1 MPDCAPVPIEN
12 NELSGRAA
20 YIDDEL
26 DLSKLFR
33 ALWSGKRI
41 IAGVSLLVGIVAW
54 AIMFS
59 MPDIYRSEVL
69 LAPAEESSVAGVS
82 ALAGQLGGLASLAGV
97 NLGKNN
103 INKVVVGLEV
113 MKSRSFISKFVS
125 SRGIYASLLA
135 AKKWDRETGN
145 LIYDDD
151 IYDAETQSWKSFNGN
166 VSDAR
171 PTDWMAYKIFR
182 SLLKVTQAK
191 DTGLITVSI
200 DHVSPVL
207 AQQWVAW
214 LIDDVNAQ
222 MRARDIE
229 EAHRSIDYLKLQLEQ
244 TPVAGMQQIFYQ
256 LIEKQMQ
263 TIMLAN
269 VRDQYV
275 FKIIDPPVIPE
286 EKVAPRRALTVALS
300 IIVSFMIS
308 ALFVLVRHAL
318 RQPER
323 K

>member
-1 MPDCAPVPIEN
+1 MLDYVPSPIEK
-12 NELSGRAA
+12 NEMRGGAA
-20 YIDDEL
+20 SIDEEL

-33 ALWSGKRI
+33 VLWLGKRI
-41 IAGVSLLVGIVAW
+41 IMGASLLVGAVAC
-54 AIMFS
+54 AVMFS
-59 MPDIYRSEVL
+59 MSDIYRSEVL
-69 LAPAEESSVAGVS
+69 LAPAEESNVGGVS

-97 NLGKNN
+97 NLGKSN
-103 INKVVVGLEV
+103 ISKVVVGLEV
-113 MKSRSFISKFVS
+113 MKSRSFISGFVS
-125 SRGIYASLLA
+125 SRGIYAPLLA
-135 AKKWDRETGN
+135 AKTWNRETGE
-145 LIYDDD
+145 LKYDDD
-151 IYDAETQSWKSFNGN
+151 LYDVKTLSWKGFDGN
-166 VSDAR
+166 TSDAR

-182 SLLKVTQAK
+182 SILRVTQAK
-191 DTGLITVSI
+191 DTGLITVSV

-222 MRARDIE
+222 MRARDVE

-275 FKIIDPPVIPE
+275 FKIIDPPVVPE

-300 IIVSFMIS
+300 IIVSFMVS
-308 ALFVLVRHAL
+308 ALYVLVRHAL
-318 RQPER
+318 GQPDR